1 MPPSCWVL
9 TDGTIGMV
17 NQARGFAE
25 AMGLDPVMKT
35 FRARAPWK
43 YLAPQ
48 FWLLPHRAAAPG
60 SDPIGPPWP
69 DVIVACGSKSIAPTL
84 RIRRKSRGT
93 TRVIYVQNPTLDPG
107 KFDLIVAPLHDRLT
121 GPNVLPVRGAVN
133 RVTPEMLAQGAAE
146 FAGKF
151 DHLPRPHVAV
161 IIGGNNAVY
170 EMTETIV
177 TKLADDLADLCRRD
191 GAGLMITT
199 SRRTGAHAERLL
211 REKLRGLPAY
221 FWDGSG
227 PNPYFAFLALADA
240 MIVTADSVNMVSE
253 SLVTGK
259 PVHVVPLEGGSP
271 KFQRFHDDLLE
282 HGYTRWFT
290 GRLEQWSYAPLDD
303 TRRAAEEAR
312 RRLGL

>member
-17 NQARGFAE
+17 NQALGFAE
-25 AMGLDPVMKT
+25 AMGLRPVLKT
-35 FRARAPWK
+35 FRARSPWK

-93 TRVIYVQNPTLDPG
+93 TRVIYVQNPTLDPQR
-107 KFDLIVAPLHDRLT
+107 FDLVVAPMHDRLS
-121 GPNVLPVRGAVN
+121 GPNVLTVRGAVN
-133 RVTPEMLAQGAAE
+133 RVTPERLAEGAAE
-146 FAGKF
+146 FAGKL
-151 DHLPRPHVAV
+151 DHLPHPRVAV
-161 IIGGNNAVY
+161 IVGGNNAVY
-170 EMTETIV
+170 RMTPEIV
-177 TKLADDLADLCRRD
+177 AKLADDLASLCRRD
-191 GAGLMITT
+191 GVGLMVTT
-199 SRRTGAHAERLL
+199 SRRTGPEAEALL
-211 REKLRGLPAY
+211 RERLRGLPVF

-259 PVHVVPLEGGSP
+259 PVHVVKLDGGSP
-271 KFQRFHDDLLE
+271 KFTRFHEDLLQNF
-282 HGYTRWFT
+282 YTRWFS
-290 GRLEQWSYAPLDD
+290 GRLETWSYPPLDD
-303 TRRAAEEAR
+303 TRRAADEAR
-312 RRLGL
+312 RRLSL